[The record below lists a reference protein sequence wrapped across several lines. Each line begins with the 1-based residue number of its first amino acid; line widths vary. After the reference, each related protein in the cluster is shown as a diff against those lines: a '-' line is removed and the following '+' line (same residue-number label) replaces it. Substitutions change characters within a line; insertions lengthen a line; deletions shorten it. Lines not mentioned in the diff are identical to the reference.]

1 MANALNKVNSGGI
14 EDGSIVNADI
24 KSDAA
29 IAGSKLVAATTSVPG
44 SMSAAD
50 KTKLDGVATSATA
63 NPSAPALTGSTNN
76 TICTVTGANAI
87 QGEANLT
94 YDGSTL
100 GITKGDS
107 GTLDAV
113 KITNSD
119 TTNNGLVVGVNS
131 SEEAFLWNG
140 SNTSMNFATNNAER
154 LRIDSS
160 GRLLAGTTTAGDSGA
175 DDLTIATSGG
185 TGITIRSGD
194 TSNGSIYFS
203 DGTSGAPQYAGY
215 IQYAHGSTNKMYFGA
230 GSATRFQVESNGN
243 VNVLDGDLVIGTN
256 GHGIDFSA
264 SESSHSTSSSVLA
277 DYEEGTWTVADGS
290 GAGISL
296 TIESGVRYT
305 KIGRL
310 VHVEVDVTV
319 ASNSNSTQVRLTH
332 PFAGTNYSGG
342 VVNYT
347 DYNATLVVHASGS
360 GNGMYVFK
368 GVDSSSAFSWS
379 ELSNKRIIFALTYTA
394 S

>member
-1 MANALNKVNSGGI
+1 M
-14 EDGSIVNADI
+14 
-24 KSDAA
+24 
-29 IAGSKLVAATTSVPG
+29 SKLITNTVRHVDGTADNITLDSSQNVTVEADLTIPDKIIHSGDTNTSIRFP
-44 SMSAAD
+44 AAD
-50 KTKLDGVATSATA
+50 TVSAE
-63 NPSAPALTGSTNN
+63 TG
-76 TICTVTGANAI
+76 
-87 QGEANLT
+87 
-94 YDGSTL
+94 GS
-100 GITKGDS
+100 
-107 GTLDAV
+107 
-113 KITNSD
+113 
-119 TTNNGLVVGVNS
+119 
-131 SEEAFLWNG
+131 
-140 SNTSMNFATNNAER
+140 ER

-160 GRLLAGTTTAGDSGA
+160 GNLLLGTTSVPTSYSSANTLAVIDNSDANAGCIELGGTNNASQYNAGSIHFINNANSNYSTAWDAGSRIVALIRAQLVTSDSNAGDDSGA
-175 DDLTIATSGG
+175 DLVFF
-185 TGITIRSGD
+185 RK
-194 TSNGSIYFS
+194 
-203 DGTSGAPQYAGY
+203 PE
-215 IQYAHGSTNKMYFGA
+215 A
-230 GSATRFQVESNGN
+230 GSGTEGFRIKSTGDVSLANGN
-243 VNVLDGDLVIGTN
+243 LVVAS

-264 SESSHSTSSSVLA
+264 TSGSGTSELLD

-360 GNGMYVFK
+360 GSGMYVFK